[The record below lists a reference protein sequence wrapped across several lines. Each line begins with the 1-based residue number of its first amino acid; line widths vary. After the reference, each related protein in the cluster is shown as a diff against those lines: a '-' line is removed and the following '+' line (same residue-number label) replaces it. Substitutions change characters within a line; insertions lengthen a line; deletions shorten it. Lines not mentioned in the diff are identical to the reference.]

1 MTPPMARAAALA
13 FVLALV
19 AAPAERAVAAEE
31 ILPPSLERGESL
43 WAKCQACHTLEKGGR
58 HIVGP
63 NLWGMFGARAGTRAG
78 YRYSPAMAG
87 SAVVW
92 TDATLDA
99 FLAATQ
105 DFMPGS
111 KMYGGLAIAQDRL
124 DLIHWMK
131 HKLPRE

>member
-1 MTPPMARAAALA
+1 MRRAACLAAFLLAAAATGPGRAAAA
-13 FVLALV
+13 D
-19 AAPAERAVAAEE
+19 ET
-31 ILPPSLERGESL
+31 LPPSLERGEAL

-63 NLWGMFGARAGTRAG
+63 NLWGMFGARAGTRPG
-78 YRYSPAMAG
+78 YRYSPVMAA
-87 SAVVW
+87 SAVIW

-105 DFMPGS
+105 EFMPGS

-124 DLIHWMK
+124 DLVHWMK

>member
-1 MTPPMARAAALA
+1 MRPAAILALAALLVAALAGGRAAAS
-13 FVLALV
+13 
-19 AAPAERAVAAEE
+19 EE
-31 ILPPSLERGESL
+31 TLPPSLERGEAL
-43 WAKCQACHTLEKGGR
+43 WAKCQACHTLDKGGR

-63 NLWGMFGARAGTRAG
+63 NLWGLFGARAGTRPG
-78 YRYSPAMAG
+78 YRYSEAMAG

-92 TDATLDA
+92 SEATLDA

-131 HKLPRE
+131 HKLPRD